1 MSRYG
6 QYCPITRSLE
16 VLGDRWTLLVV
27 RDLLVGRRR
36 FNELARGL
44 PGMSRGLLSK
54 RLDQLERDGLV
65 VRADGGYQPTVA
77 CEELRPLI
85 FGLAEWGARWAFG
98 EPRPDELDPAVL
110 MWWIRGGIDPERLI
124 GRGRRPAARTV
135 LHVRVPD
142 ARRSR
147 FWFVATPGDVSLC
160 FTDPGFEVDVTLES
174 SLGVLYQVW
183 LGTLASAGGGPGRAG
198 DAHRPARGRAPAA
211 RRAAA
216 EPGGTLRAEGGAG
229 RPRRSE
235 CDQIRRMTAR
245 SGDMS
250 PARTGRHVVWHTTA
264 RDRPDQPAARRR
276 CCPGCCRCCRCHS

>member
-1 MSRYG
+1 
-6 QYCPITRSLE
+6 
-16 VLGDRWTLLVV
+16 
-27 RDLLVGRRR
+27 
-36 FNELARGL
+36 
-44 PGMSRGLLSK
+44 MSRGLLSK

-65 VRADGGYQPTVA
+65 ERADGGYQPTPA

-98 EPRPDELDPAVL
+98 EPRPDELDPTVL
-110 MWWIRGGIDPERLI
+110 MWWIRGGIDPDRLLDAGPTG
-124 GRGRRPAARTV
+124 GRAV

-160 FTDPGFEVDVTLES
+160 FTDPGFEVDVTVES

-183 LGTLASAGGGPGRAG
+183 LGALALPGGRPGRPG

-216 EPGGTLRAEGGAG
+216 EPGGSLRAEGGVA
-229 RPRRSE
+229 RA
-235 CDQIRRMTAR
+235 TA
-245 SGDMS
+245 
-250 PARTGRHVVWHTTA
+250 
-264 RDRPDQPAARRR
+264 AASVTR
-276 CCPGCCRCCRCHS
+276 

>member
-27 RDLLVGRRR
+27 RDLLVGATR

-65 VRADGGYQPTVA
+65 VRADGGYHPTVA

-98 EPRPDELDPAVL
+98 EPRPDELDPVVL

-124 GRGRRPAARTV
+124 GGTRTPGERERESGAGRTV

-142 ARRSR
+142 ARRTR
-147 FWFVATPGDVSLC
+147 FWFVVTPGDVSLC
-160 FTDPGFEVDVTLES
+160 FTDPGFDVDVTLEAPLS
-174 SLGVLYQVW
+174 TLYQVW
-183 LGTLASAGGGPGRAG
+183 LGTLDAPGGGARRAG
-198 DAHRPARGRAPAA
+198 EHHRPARARPADPG
-211 RRAAA
+211 RAAA
-216 EPGGTLRAEGGAG
+216 EPGGALRAGRAAPGA
-229 RPRRSE
+229 PRR
-235 CDQIRRMTAR
+235 CDGPVRVT
-245 SGDMS
+245 
-250 PARTGRHVVWHTTA
+250 
-264 RDRPDQPAARRR
+264 
-276 CCPGCCRCCRCHS
+276 

>member
-27 RDLLVGRRR
+27 RDLLVGTRR

-65 VRADGGYQPTVA
+65 ERADGGYQPTPA

-98 EPRPDELDPAVL
+98 EPRADELDPTVL
-110 MWWIRGGIDPERLI
+110 MWWIRAGIDPGRLI
-124 GRGRRPAARTV
+124 DAAPGGERAV

-142 ARRSR
+142 AGRSR
-147 FWFVATPGDVSLC
+147 FWFLATPGDVSLC
-160 FTDPGFEVDVTLES
+160 FTDPGFDVDVTLES
-174 SLGVLYQVW
+174 PLGVLYQIW
-183 LGTLASAGGGPGRAG
+183 LGALALPDAVRSGRVTLTGPREAVRRLPGALKLS
-198 DAHRPARGRAPAA
+198 PAA
-211 RRAAA
+211 PYVERARVA
-216 EPGGTLRAEGGAG
+216 AG
-229 RPRRSE
+229 R
-235 CDQIRRMTAR
+235 
-245 SGDMS
+245 
-250 PARTGRHVVWHTTA
+250 
-264 RDRPDQPAARRR
+264 
-276 CCPGCCRCCRCHS
+276 